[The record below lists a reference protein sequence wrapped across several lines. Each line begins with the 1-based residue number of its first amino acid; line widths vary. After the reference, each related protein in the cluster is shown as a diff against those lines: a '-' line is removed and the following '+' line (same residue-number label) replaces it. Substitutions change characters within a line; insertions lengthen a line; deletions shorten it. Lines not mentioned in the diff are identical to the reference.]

1 MCWSFF
7 VPFSIF
13 LPWCVLFNRC
23 SLSNRRKTGPPNRC
37 KATPLWRGQRVNE
50 SSGNLYMRQS
60 WLSPVNCKVNV
71 LLQCLLTLSNWTN
84 MNKPWSLTSPS
95 LSQHSNLPR
104 WHPRTYRLCQCADKT
119 AWPLDWETYLALPTC
134 KSRKRQLLCLKQV
147 QPYGLASCTAETNY
161 SVQMTCSCTKWQPSR
176 VNLFASLVI
185 LRDIHLPTC
194 KSWQPKLMC
203 LQQVKA
209 TKDQS
214 WNQNPLMI

>member
-1 MCWSFF
+1 MTFPSELQGQCSFTMSSHF
-7 VPFSIF
+7 VKLNKP
-13 LPWCVLFNRC
+13 C
-23 SLSNRRKTGPPNRC
+23 SLN
-37 KATPLWRGQRVNE
+37 
-50 SSGNLYMRQS
+50 
-60 WLSPVNCKVNV
+60 
-71 LLQCLLTLSNWTN
+71 
-84 MNKPWSLTSPS
+84 SPS

-104 WHPRTYRLCQCADKT
+104 YRLCQCADKT
-119 AWPLDWETYLALPTC
+119 ARPLDWETDLALPTC